1 MNEKGRY
8 IIAAIALVLIIL
20 HLFRID
26 YKNKS
31 WKKNGSS
38 YLGIISM
45 SLIIIA
51 MFLSNK

>member
-8 IIAAIALVLIIL
+8 IIAAIAGILIIL